1 MQNVV
6 HSSKCDSAR
15 DKDINDS
22 IKDHS
27 GSSSPLTGNTIV
39 ERGPSLASLQSH
51 FMAEISESDDDE
63 ISEVESF
70 ILEQDV
76 DEDTGID
83 SSSKFLLAKS
93 TSETVFN
100 ETACRLEALLEASNH
115 LLESSHF
122 DPTCSA
128 STSYSGDGLCEKKFE
143 KCSERLYWEK
153 IRQSSL
159 AEACTHGDINTVK
172 KLLEEGR
179 NVNEVTE
186 DGESL
191 LSLAA
196 SSGYFE
202 LAQLLLAM
210 KANVEDRGLKDMT
223 PLMEAA
229 NAGNT
234 DIVKLLIQH
243 GADVNAQTSQEK
255 KLKGAKVKNQD
266 MNMKSQQEIHGA
278 IPSIVCPEGNTPL
291 MFACAAGHVDIVRIL
306 LDAGARV
313 EDHNENGHTP
323 LMEAA
328 SAGHVEVAKLLV
340 ERGASINTHSNE
352 FKESALTLAC
362 YKGHL
367 EMVRFLLEA
376 GADREHKTDE
386 MHTALMEASMD
397 GHVEVARLLLDSG
410 AQVNMPADS
419 FESPLTLAA
428 CGGHVEL
435 AMLLL
440 DRGANIEEVND
451 EGYTPLME
459 AAREGHEE
467 MVALLL
473 SQGADIN
480 AQTEETQ
487 ETALTLACCGGFL
500 EVADFLI
507 KAGADIELGASTPL
521 MEAAQEGHLELVR
534 YLINAGANVN
544 ATTATGDTALT
555 YACENGHTDVA
566 DLLLQAYAKLEHE
579 SEGGRT
585 PLMKAARAGHLCTVQ
600 FLISKGANVNK
611 QTTNNDHTPLSLA
624 CAGGHLAVVELL
636 LANGADPTH
645 KLKDNSTMLIEA
657 AKGGHTAVVQM
668 LLDYPSSMLA
678 SPPPPPDLSQIPTS
692 GLENNEAPRVPPHG
706 LQVFHP
712 PESET
717 NSTSSNSYLANVQA
731 VPRIQDLLRESLPT
745 TPPQAVPKQKT
756 VQRRNTFVKNNEAPS
771 SSVCESSQRYHYRSK
786 SNAAA
791 QANSLSIQAE
801 TSKCLMENELSGGGG
816 TIESAGENELKPSER
831 LEQCINS
838 MMKKAE
844 MLNPSPEEQIIQK
857 QQILEELQR
866 VERELQEKA
875 HAQIMFNAQQQQQQ
889 PNMHALGT
897 IIAGPPA
904 LTAIPST
911 SVNSFTSVP
920 GGQPSQPLLIN
931 SGTVLDFESL
941 SSLTDISSVSSQLGL
956 HLNPTSN
963 PVVTH
968 AQQMIYQNRLKA
980 LQEQQQQQS
989 TVTTTTTLATEYCKS
1004 RPGKPIKQAK
1014 STVMKQVPQQLPFQ
1028 MQTGQLQNEIKID
1041 QQSHPDSIEKIN
1053 LRNIVL
1059 NEQQQQHNIQLF
1071 QQSPQLFQSQAQQ
1084 QFVLSEFSHNVNI
1097 RGSDYCKGALA
1108 GIMHAMGGIKLTTD
1122 STQTPAM
1129 PIYDPVQVGQALL
1142 QQQHMVQQHQQLT
1155 QVIQQETKRQQ
1166 NQQQQQQPSQ
1176 QQHHF
1181 EKNVK
1186 LLKGKTNKVQQS
1198 HLHANQQPSVTT
1210 LQQSSQPQQVLKQ
1223 QLSSSCGETC
1233 TLVGNIPIDGTG
1245 VLTLSGMATP
1255 AFPVSIAVSPVTL
1268 SSPVSISA
1276 SCGAS
1281 FTHNL
1286 SLDEGLMV
1294 AAPART
1300 LHETL
1305 GEIVTAPTTQLAGTH
1320 MNLMQ
1325 PGSHCSDACLNM
1337 ATSGGKSRILSMSS
1351 LPGVSAAA
1359 SLPMTFHT
1367 LTPPI
1372 APCVPLQVSAS
1383 TDCISHLP
1391 HLHTTAAPSTPA
1403 PPIYPPLDLNSQT
1416 DSNHDTA
1423 LTLACAGGHEELVT
1437 LLLSRGADIEH
1448 RDKKGF
1454 APLMLAAT
1462 AGHAGVVDILLN
1474 NAADIEAPAERT
1486 KDTALSLACS
1496 GGRYEVV
1503 DILLARGANKEHRN
1517 VSDYTPLSLAASGG
1531 YVNIIKLLLSHGAE
1545 INSRTGSKL
1554 GISPLMLAA
1563 MNGHVQAVKLLLDM
1577 GSDINAQIE
1586 TNRNTAL
1593 TLACFQGRNEVVSLL
1608 LDRKA
1613 NVEHRAKTGLTPLME
1628 AASGGY
1634 VEVGKVLLDKGADVN
1649 APPVPSSRD
1658 TALTIAAD
1666 KGHYRFVQLLLERSA
1681 TVEVKN
1687 KKGNSP
1693 LWLAA
1698 NGGHLEVVQLLYS
1711 HNADIDSQDNRKVSC
1726 LMAAF
1731 RKGHVKVVKWM
1742 VKHVNQ
1748 FPSDQDLV
1756 RFMSTLSDKEMI
1768 KKCNQCADAIRIA
1781 KERQAAEANKNANI
1795 LLEEL
1800 DLEKSREEN
1809 RKAAAARRRERK
1821 RKKKREK
1828 QEQVRAAKAAEEQKK
1843 CEKGDNMQNN
1853 KQSNHI
1859 SDQSDAEEDEEE
1871 EEEEDEEEEEEEKV
1885 EDANESISR
1894 IPSANSSP
1902 CKSKSSSSIVTSS
1915 SEAKIKEVSI
1925 PEQEDVSNTSNSK
1938 SNCEV
1943 SSRLDKRREREKSK
1957 TQEKNKRNLVS
1968 KPTML
1973 ESSRSSNEVVVAEK
1987 HALSVSESVP
1997 VINMNNSCNRNKK
2010 RNQKPDHVNC
2020 TPFVTTSSA
2029 TSVKTTTTV
2038 TTCNVPHTI
2047 TVDSKSQNINHKH
2060 YKTKDTLVNGIS
2072 GNSEGVRETYQDLC
2086 AALHQRLKGRNS
2098 GDKLSLDAL
2107 DDLELPTD
2115 VAISSSLR
2123 SPSSSNLPH
2132 CLKSSITNSASP
2144 KKWPKRDEGWKEVV
2158 RSKLFNRSKKVS
2170 VPANAISRVI
2180 GRGGMNINA
2189 IREASGAHIEVEK
2202 QKGQGDRTVI
2212 IRGSAESTR
2221 IAQQLITALIKEPE
2235 KDLSEILSRHGIS
2248 RATNSSTFSESF
2260 RSSNIAIPSLPCSPQ
2275 VSSSSQNK
2283 SVTRQ
2288 QIVTKTSGIATISV
2302 TKTTSIPPPSL
2313 PANATPPFT
2322 SQIRS
2327 VVSNTQNIRPG
2338 IPVCSST
2345 TPPFLSNGQNAWT
2358 GVVLSGKM
2366 PATIPRP
2373 SMPICTS
2380 SPSLNASSVATRV
2393 VVTTAIEKSPSN
2405 RQLFSQEKKNAA
2417 QPGTTTSTKTTVSYT
2432 MAVITQGKAKTV
2444 STNIVSV
2451 ATKVTTMSDTKV
2463 STIAPLSIERAGSAP
2478 PSSSVAHS
2486 QMTLGHN
2493 TCSGPSPVQPF
2504 SSNQS
2509 PKLSNSSL
2517 ITQQGASVVQ
2527 TRIHVTQAPVS
2538 KPFVNSVVST
2548 SQVTATT
2555 TNPPSTSPSGTLI
2568 VTSGQSS
2575 VPLEYLPFNSL
2586 FASKVP
2592 GPIWPLTKEKEA
2604 SKPNFASVA
2613 ASGVTSVASQIQ
2625 NSNPVQSTLTLSLPQ
2640 NSESDLIVDAAK
2652 APGYRGNL
2660 HISPS
2665 ACSNSSASS
2674 NPQVGISHNSNFGP
2688 IGSGPRSAPCTPPLG
2703 PIGPPS
2709 SVSSSTRLSTPPA
2722 PSSPPSAGPHLSRSL
2737 PESQSVTLNEL
2748 PRSLACAALP
2758 SHLPSQL
2765 SETLYHH
2772 QGIGM
2777 SSHLNRLQSYPMA
2790 STLASPGGT
2799 NTTFS
2804 QNTPL
2809 SSVGNLLPEGASN
2822 GNMQV
2827 VQSNLNPNAPDFSSR
2842 ASLLMAQ
2849 HGPPMHHMARM
2860 PSGPNN
2866 FQDNAVPHHL
2876 AAPFRPILASGGGI
2890 NPGYPLHAMANAQAQ
2905 AAINRFGFHL
2915 PNHQQQT
2922 DFNPNNAT
2930 GTIGSVSG
2938 LSQEADTMPL
2948 LSMVSGYHPP
2958 TPLVPGSGNIPHYQ
2972 GMQTMMGMRPNQ
2984 RSSSTTPSV
2993 GTSSKD
2999 EGSPMAPMSP
3009 SASPQGSNLSSPTGM
3024 NMQEIPHP
3032 AGAIG
3037 EDRKLPR
3044 PIGMERAQKKNPT
3057 FGGVS
3062 DGGIWSFN
3070 SSGRSEIPADWI
3082 HNMQN
3087 PIQPMQQEET
3097 GIPPSLHSFSEN
3109 RFQDM
3114 ISLENHHPA
3123 DQHFQPVPSGGF
3135 PFMNGLHPQMMNPHM
3150 YQNNAAV
3157 GPGQV
3162 DGHIEM
3168 WNMHQKVPLSSGSG
3182 DGLPQNIEHKMTW
3195 QNWSPHQV

>member
-6 HSSKCDSAR
+6 HSSKR
-15 DKDINDS
+15 DS
-22 IKDHS
+22 IDKEIEDCIRDLS
-27 GSSSPLTGNTIV
+27 GSSSPTNV

-51 FMAEISESDDDE
+51 FMAEISESDDDDV
-63 ISEVESF
+63 SEVESF
-70 ILEQDV
+70 ILEQELD
-76 DEDTGID
+76 DDTYLD
-83 SSSKFLLAKS
+83 TASKFLLAKS
-93 TSETVFN
+93 TSDAELDN
-100 ETACRLEALLEASNH
+100 ETNCRLEALLEASNQFI
-115 LLESSHF
+115 ENSQF
-122 DPTCSA
+122 DSACSA

-143 KCSERLYWEK
+143 KCTERLYWEK

-159 AEACTHGDINTVK
+159 AEACTHGDISTVR

-179 NVNEVTE
+179 NVNEITE

-229 NAGNT
+229 NAGHA
-234 DIVKLLIQH
+234 DIVKLLILH

-255 KLKGAKVKNQD
+255 KLKGTKVKYPD
-266 MNMKSQQEIHGA
+266 LTMKPQQEIHSA
-278 IPSIVCPEGNTPL
+278 VPSIVCPEGNTPL
-291 MFACAAGHVDIVRIL
+291 MFACAAGHEDIVRIL

-367 EMVRFLLEA
+367 EMVRFLLAA

-521 MEAAQEGHLELVR
+521 MEAAQEGHIELVR
-534 YLINAGANVN
+534 YLIASGANVN
-544 ATTATGDTALT
+544 AMTATGDTALT
-555 YACENGHTDVA
+555 YACENGHTEVA

-611 QTTNNDHTPLSLA
+611 QTSNNDHTPLSLA
-624 CAGGHLAVVELL
+624 CAGGHIAVVELL
-636 LANGADPTH
+636 LGSGADPTH

-657 AKGGHTAVVQM
+657 SKGGHTNVVQL
-668 LLDYPSSMLA
+668 LLDYPNSMLA
-678 SPPPPPDLSQIPTS
+678 SPPPPPDLSQITADTS
-692 GLENNEAPRVPPHG
+692 EAPRVPPHTF
-706 LQVFHP
+706 QVFHSA
-712 PESET
+712 EAEA
-717 NSTSSNSYLANVQA
+717 NAVARNSYLANVQS
-731 VPRIQDLLRESLPT
+731 VPRIQDLLRETLPT
-745 TPPQAVPKQKT
+745 TTPQAVPKQKS

-771 SSVCESSQRYHYRSK
+771 SSFCENSQRYHLRCK

-801 TSKCLMENELSGGGG
+801 TNKCLVERELGGGG
-816 TIESAGENELKPSER
+816 GNIVSIDELKPSER

-838 MMKKAE
+838 MMEKAE
-844 MLNPSPEEQIIQK
+844 MLNPSPEKQIAQK

-875 HAQIMFNAQQQQQQ
+875 QAQLMLNAQHQQHHQ
-889 PNMHALGT
+889 NLHALGT
-897 IIAGPPA
+897 IIANSPM
-904 LTAIPST
+904 TAIPCT
-911 SVNSFTSVP
+911 SANSFTNVP
-920 GGQPSQPLLIN
+920 VGQPSQQLVIN
-931 SGTVLDFESL
+931 NGTVLGLESI

-956 HLNPTSN
+956 HINPTTN
-963 PVVTH
+963 PIVTNG
-968 AQQMIYQNRLKA
+968 QQIIYQNQLKA
-980 LQEQQQQQS
+980 LQEQQQPTVS
-989 TVTTTTTLATEYCKS
+989 TTALASEYCKS
-1004 RPGKPIKQAK
+1004 RISKPVKQAK
-1014 STVMKQVPQQLPFQ
+1014 SNVMKQLPQQLPVH
-1028 MQTGQLQNEIKID
+1028 MQTSQVQNDIRID
-1041 QQSHPDSIEKIN
+1041 QANHPDNMEKIN

-1059 NEQQQQHNIQLF
+1059 NDPQQQIQL
-1071 QQSPQLFQSQAQQ
+1071 QQQLLHQPLQQ
-1084 QFVLSEFSHNVNI
+1084 QFVLSEYTQNLTVK
-1097 RGSDYCKGALA
+1097 GSTEYCEGALA
-1108 GIMHAMGGIKLTTD
+1108 GIMHAMGRMKLAGD
-1122 STQTPAM
+1122 GTQTPTIPM
-1129 PIYDPVQVGQALL
+1129 YDPVAVGQALL
-1142 QQQHMVQQHQQLT
+1142 QQQQQHLVQHQQL
-1155 QVIQQETKRQQ
+1155 QVIQQESKRQQ
-1166 NQQQQQQPSQ
+1166 NQQQQNQQ
-1176 QQHHF
+1176 HF

-1186 LLKGKTNKVQQS
+1186 LLKSKTNKVQQS
-1198 HLHANQQPSVTT
+1198 HLHTNQQPPMTT
-1210 LQQSSQPQQVLKQ
+1210 LQQSPQSQPALKQ
-1223 QLSSSCGETC
+1223 QLSSNCGETC

-1245 VLTLSGMATP
+1245 VLTLSGTP

-1268 SSPVSISA
+1268 SSPVSISN
-1276 SCGAS
+1276 CAS
-1281 FTHNL
+1281 FAHNL

-1305 GEIVTAPTTQLAGTH
+1305 GDIMSGPTTQLAGTH

-1325 PGSHCSDACLNM
+1325 TGGHCSDTCLNM
-1337 ATSGGKSRILSMSS
+1337 SASGGKNHILSMST
-1351 LPGVSAAA
+1351 GASAAA
-1359 SLPMTFHT
+1359 TLPMTFHHT
-1367 LTPPI
+1367 LTPSI
-1372 APCVPLQVSAS
+1372 APCVPLQVSANS
-1383 TDCISHLP
+1383 DCISHLP
-1391 HLHTTAAPSTPA
+1391 HIHTTAAPSTPA

-1423 LTLACAGGHEELVT
+1423 LTLACSGGHEELVS

-1454 APLMLAAT
+1454 APLMLAAS
-1462 AGHAGVVDILLN
+1462 AGHAGVVEVLLN

-1496 GGRYEVV
+1496 GGRYEAVET
-1503 DILLARGANKEHRN
+1503 LLNRGANKEHRN

-1531 YVNIIKLLLSHGAE
+1531 YVNIIKLLLHNGAE

-1666 KGHYRFVQLLLERSA
+1666 KGHFRFVQLLLERKA

-1698 NGGHLEVVQLLYS
+1698 NGGHMEVVQLLQTS
-1711 HNADIDSQDNRKVSC
+1711 GADIDSQDNRKVTC

-1748 FPSDQDLV
+1748 FPSETEMS
-1756 RFMSTLSDKEMI
+1756 RFLAGLNDKELH
-1768 KKCNQCADAIRIA
+1768 KKVHQCADIIRVA
-1781 KERQAAEANKNANI
+1781 KDRQAAEANKNANI

-1828 QEQVRAAKAAEEQKK
+1828 QEQIRAAKAAEELKK
-1843 CEKGDNMQNN
+1843 TEKNDGQQSN
-1853 KQSNHI
+1853 KQSNRL
-1859 SDQSDAEEDEEE
+1859 SDQSDVEEEDEDDDDDEEE
-1871 EEEEDEEEEEEEKV
+1871 EEEKI
-1885 EDANESISR
+1885 EDAIESNSR
-1894 IPSANSSP
+1894 LSSTSNSPSKGKLVSCSGTTLSNSE
-1902 CKSKSSSSIVTSS
+1902 SKT
-1915 SEAKIKEVSI
+1915 KEDSI
-1925 PEQEDVSNTSNSK
+1925 PEQENVSNLQNAIVNSDT
-1938 SNCEV
+1938 
-1943 SSRLDKRREREKSK
+1943 SRLDKRREREKAK
-1957 TQEKNKRNLVS
+1957 TQEKNKRNMVNKTS
-1968 KPTML
+1968 SEP
-1973 ESSRSSNEVVVAEK
+1973 SRSLNEVVVAEK
-1987 HALSVSESVP
+1987 HLPNVSESVT
-1997 VINMNNSCNRNKK
+1997 VINTTNSGNRNKK
-2010 RNQKPDHVNC
+2010 RNQKPDNVNC
-2020 TPFVTTSSA
+2020 TPFVTTAPSI
-2029 TSVKTTTTV
+2029 TSIKSLTTV
-2038 TTCNVPHTI
+2038 SISNVPHA
-2047 TVDSKSQNINHKH
+2047 VSLDSKSQNINHKH
-2060 YKTKDTLVNGIS
+2060 YKRDLVNGIS
-2072 GNSEGVRETYQDLC
+2072 GNSNYEEIC
-2086 AALHQRLKGRNS
+2086 AALISRQKGRS
-2098 GDKLSLDAL
+2098 SCDKIIDSTD
-2107 DDLELPTD
+2107 ELPPELSTE
-2115 VAISSSLR
+2115 ISFSSVLR
-2123 SPSSSNLPH
+2123 PSASNLPH
-2132 CLKSSITNSASP
+2132 SLKSPLTNNASP
-2144 KKWPKRDEGWKEVV
+2144 KKWQKREEGWKEVV
-2158 RSKLFNRSKKVS
+2158 RKSKKVS

-2202 QKGQGDRTVI
+2202 QQKGQGDRTVI

-2221 IAQQLITALIKEPE
+2221 IAQQLITSLIKEPE
-2235 KDLSEILSRHGIS
+2235 KDLSEILSRCGLS
-2248 RATNSSTFSESF
+2248 RAMNTSTITDGF
-2260 RSSNIAIPSLPCSPQ
+2260 RSSSLAINPSLPSVAQ
-2275 VSSSSQNK
+2275 VPLNNGQNK
-2283 SVTRQ
+2283 NIVRQ
-2288 QIVTKTSGIATISV
+2288 LVAKSSGNATISV
-2302 TKTTSIPPPSL
+2302 TKVSSIPPPSL

-2322 SQIRS
+2322 NQIRS

-2338 IPVCSST
+2338 IPVCTST
-2345 TPPFLSNGQNAWT
+2345 TPPFLNNGQNAWT
-2358 GVVLSGKM
+2358 GVVLSGKI
-2366 PATIPRP
+2366 PTNIPRP
-2373 SMPICTS
+2373 TIPVCTS
-2380 SPSLNASSVATRV
+2380 SQSINTTSVATRV
-2393 VVTTAIEKSPSN
+2393 IVTSIEKSPPP
-2405 RQLFSQEKKNAA
+2405 RPPYSQEKKNST
-2417 QPGTTTSTKTTVSYT
+2417 QPGTTTATKSTVSYT
-2432 MAVITQGKAKTV
+2432 MAVIAQSKASKTI

-2451 ATKVTTMSDTKV
+2451 ATKVTTISDTKV
-2463 STIAPLSIERAGSAP
+2463 STIAPISVERAGSMP
-2478 PSSSVAHS
+2478 PSSTVAHT

-2493 TCSGPSPVQPF
+2493 TCSGPSSVQPF
-2504 SSNQS
+2504 TSNQPS
-2509 PKLSNSSL
+2509 KISNSS
-2517 ITQQGASVVQ
+2517 IVTQQGTTVVQ
-2527 TRIHVTQAPVS
+2527 ARVEVSQAPVS
-2538 KPFVNSVVST
+2538 KAFVNSAIPT
-2548 SQVTATT
+2548 SQVAVTSDI
-2555 TNPPSTSPSGTLI
+2555 PSSSPSTVI
-2568 VTSGQSS
+2568 VNSGQT
-2575 VPLEYLPFNSL
+2575 VLPQEYFPFNNL
-2586 FASKVP
+2586 FHGP
-2592 GPIWPLTKEKEA
+2592 GRVMWGSGPKEKET

-2613 ASGVTSVASQIQ
+2613 ASGVTSVASPIQ
-2625 NSNPVQSTLTLSLPQ
+2625 NSNPIQSTLMLSLPQ
-2640 NSESDLIVDAAK
+2640 NSETDLVVDAAK

-2665 ACSNSSASS
+2665 ASSNSSASS
-2674 NPQVGISHNSNFGP
+2674 VPQVGISHNSNFGP

-2709 SVSSSTRLSTPPA
+2709 SVSSNTRLSTPPA
-2722 PSSPPSAGPHLSRSL
+2722 PSSPPAPGPLLSRSL
-2737 PESQSVTLNEL
+2737 PESQSVILNEL
-2748 PRSLACAALP
+2748 PRSLTHATLP
-2758 SHLPSQL
+2758 PHLTSQL
-2765 SETLYHH
+2765 SENLYQH

-2777 SSHLNRLQSYPMA
+2777 SSHVNRLQTYPMA
-2790 STLASPGGT
+2790 STLTSPGGT

-2809 SSVGNLLPEGASN
+2809 SSVGNLLPEGTNN
-2822 GNMQV
+2822 GNLQV

-2849 HGPPMHHMARM
+2849 HGPSMHHVARM
-2860 PSGPNN
+2860 SSGPNN
-2866 FQDNAVPHHL
+2866 FQDNAVPAHI
-2876 AAPFRPILASGGGI
+2876 AAQFRPILANTSNI
-2890 NPGYPLHAMANAQAQ
+2890 NPGYPLHAMANAQAPT
-2905 AAINRFGFHL
+2905 INRFFH
-2915 PNHQQQT
+2915 PQQQT
-2922 DFNPNNAT
+2922 DFNPNNT
-2930 GTIGSVSG
+2930 PGTINSASG
-2938 LSQEADTMPL
+2938 LSQDADAMPL
-2948 LSMVSGYHPP
+2948 LSMVSGYHPASI
-2958 TPLVPGSGNIPHYQ
+2958 VAGSNNIPHYQ
-2972 GMQTMMGMRPNQ
+2972 GMQTMMGIRPNQ

-2999 EGSPMAPMSP
+2999 EGSPMATMSP
-3009 SASPQGSNLSSPTGM
+3009 NTSPQESNLSSPTGM
-3024 NMQEIPHP
+3024 NMQENPNP
-3032 AGAIG
+3032 AGTIG

-3044 PIGMERAQKKNPT
+3044 PIGGERAQRKGNST

-3062 DGGIWSFN
+3062 EIGIWSSSFS
-3070 SSGRSEIPADWI
+3070 SSGRSEMSSDWMPNM
-3082 HNMQN
+3082 HNQ
-3087 PIQPMQQEET
+3087 IQPMQQEDA
-3097 GIPPSLHSFSEN
+3097 GISQSLHSYGDN
-3109 RFQDM
+3109 RFADIM
-3114 ISLENHHPA
+3114 SLENQHA
-3123 DQHFQPVPSGGF
+3123 DQSFQAVAGGGF
-3135 PFMNGLHPQMMNPHM
+3135 QFMNGLHPHMMAPHL
-3150 YQNNAAV
+3150 YQNNITV
-3157 GPGQV
+3157 GPAQV
-3162 DGHIEM
+3162 DGQIEL
-3168 WNMHQKVPLSSGSG
+3168 WNLHSKVPLSSGSG
-3182 DGLPQNIEHKMTW
+3182 DGLPQNVESKMGW
-3195 QNWSPHQV
+3195 QNWSHHQP

>member
-6 HSSKCDSAR
+6 HSSKCDSVR

-243 GADVNAQTSQEK
+243 GADVNAQTSQGRSKKVDLQCLAEELGETVTKDMKVVDLKKKILGSTEYEEEFVKELLERIVNEREEEIKRQNELERDQVLVLIPDSTNKLYARWIGPVEVVRRVKPNSYYLRMPEGNLRLLHVNKMREYKARIQTVGVVYDTDEEFGEIYETPKLSIAERNDEALERVNEK

-467 MVALLL
+467 MAKNILKPKAVPGLNLPSTNASVSSSEKSKRLMTRNVRKRALETLNQL
-473 SQGADIN
+473 SPLKQKFQDKSADIN

-555 YACENGHTDVA
+555 YACENGHTD
-566 DLLLQAYAKLEHE
+566 EHE

-692 GLENNEAPRVPPHG
+692 GLENEAPRVPPHG

-717 NSTSSNSYLANVQA
+717 NSASSNSYLANVQA

-745 TPPQAVPKQKT
+745 TPPQAVPKQKS

-816 TIESAGENELKPSER
+816 TIESASENELKPSER

-875 HAQIMFNAQQQQQQ
+875 HAQIMFNAQQQQ

-911 SVNSFTSVP
+911 SANSFTSVP

-989 TVTTTTTLATEYCKS
+989 TVTTSTTLATEYCKS
-1004 RPGKPIKQAK
+1004 RAGKPIKQAK

-1097 RGSDYCKGALA
+1097 RGSEYCKGALA

-1166 NQQQQQQPSQ
+1166 NQQQQQQQPSQ

-1186 LLKGKTNKVQQS
+1186 LLKGKTNKIQQS

-1210 LQQSSQPQQVLKQ
+1210 LQQSSQSQPVLKQ
-1223 QLSSSCGETC
+1223 QLSSCGETC

-1325 PGSHCSDACLNM
+1325 PGNHCSDACLNM

-1367 LTPPI
+1367 LTPSI
-1372 APCVPLQVSAS
+1372 TPCVPLQVSAS

-1496 GGRYEVV
+1496 GGRYEVKS
-1503 DILLARGANKEHRN
+1503 LFTLQ
-1517 VSDYTPLSLAASGG
+1517 LSWG
-1531 YVNIIKLLLSHGAE
+1531 
-1545 INSRTGSKL
+1545 
-1554 GISPLMLAA
+1554 
-1563 MNGHVQAVKLLLDM
+1563 
-1577 GSDINAQIE
+1577 
-1586 TNRNTAL
+1586 
-1593 TLACFQGRNEVVSLL
+1593 
-1608 LDRKA
+1608 
-1613 NVEHRAKTGLTPLME
+1613 
-1628 AASGGY
+1628 
-1634 VEVGKVLLDKGADVN
+1634 
-1649 APPVPSSRD
+1649 
-1658 TALTIAAD
+1658 
-1666 KGHYRFVQLLLERSA
+1666 
-1681 TVEVKN
+1681 
-1687 KKGNSP
+1687 
-1693 LWLAA
+1693 
-1698 NGGHLEVVQLLYS
+1698 
-1711 HNADIDSQDNRKVSC
+1711 IDSFRFDN
-1726 LMAAF
+1726 F
-1731 RKGHVKVVKWM
+1731 
-1742 VKHVNQ
+1742 
-1748 FPSDQDLV
+1748 
-1756 RFMSTLSDKEMI
+1756 
-1768 KKCNQCADAIRIA
+1768 
-1781 KERQAAEANKNANI
+1781 
-1795 LLEEL
+1795 
-1800 DLEKSREEN
+1800 
-1809 RKAAAARRRERK
+1809 
-1821 RKKKREK
+1821 
-1828 QEQVRAAKAAEEQKK
+1828 
-1843 CEKGDNMQNN
+1843 
-1853 KQSNHI
+1853 
-1859 SDQSDAEEDEEE
+1859 
-1871 EEEEDEEEEEEEKV
+1871 
-1885 EDANESISR
+1885 
-1894 IPSANSSP
+1894 
-1902 CKSKSSSSIVTSS
+1902 
-1915 SEAKIKEVSI
+1915 
-1925 PEQEDVSNTSNSK
+1925 
-1938 SNCEV
+1938 
-1943 SSRLDKRREREKSK
+1943 
-1957 TQEKNKRNLVS
+1957 
-1968 KPTML
+1968 
-1973 ESSRSSNEVVVAEK
+1973 
-1987 HALSVSESVP
+1987 
-1997 VINMNNSCNRNKK
+1997 
-2010 RNQKPDHVNC
+2010 
-2020 TPFVTTSSA
+2020 
-2029 TSVKTTTTV
+2029 
-2038 TTCNVPHTI
+2038 
-2047 TVDSKSQNINHKH
+2047 
-2060 YKTKDTLVNGIS
+2060 Y
-2072 GNSEGVRETYQDLC
+2072 
-2086 AALHQRLKGRNS
+2086 
-2098 GDKLSLDAL
+2098 
-2107 DDLELPTD
+2107 
-2115 VAISSSLR
+2115 
-2123 SPSSSNLPH
+2123 
-2132 CLKSSITNSASP
+2132 
-2144 KKWPKRDEGWKEVV
+2144 
-2158 RSKLFNRSKKVS
+2158 
-2170 VPANAISRVI
+2170 
-2180 GRGGMNINA
+2180 
-2189 IREASGAHIEVEK
+2189 
-2202 QKGQGDRTVI
+2202 
-2212 IRGSAESTR
+2212 
-2221 IAQQLITALIKEPE
+2221 
-2235 KDLSEILSRHGIS
+2235 
-2248 RATNSSTFSESF
+2248 
-2260 RSSNIAIPSLPCSPQ
+2260 
-2275 VSSSSQNK
+2275 
-2283 SVTRQ
+2283 
-2288 QIVTKTSGIATISV
+2288 
-2302 TKTTSIPPPSL
+2302 
-2313 PANATPPFT
+2313 
-2322 SQIRS
+2322 
-2327 VVSNTQNIRPG
+2327 
-2338 IPVCSST
+2338 
-2345 TPPFLSNGQNAWT
+2345 
-2358 GVVLSGKM
+2358 
-2366 PATIPRP
+2366 
-2373 SMPICTS
+2373 
-2380 SPSLNASSVATRV
+2380 
-2393 VVTTAIEKSPSN
+2393 
-2405 RQLFSQEKKNAA
+2405 
-2417 QPGTTTSTKTTVSYT
+2417 
-2432 MAVITQGKAKTV
+2432 
-2444 STNIVSV
+2444 
-2451 ATKVTTMSDTKV
+2451 
-2463 STIAPLSIERAGSAP
+2463 
-2478 PSSSVAHS
+2478 
-2486 QMTLGHN
+2486 
-2493 TCSGPSPVQPF
+2493 
-2504 SSNQS
+2504 
-2509 PKLSNSSL
+2509 
-2517 ITQQGASVVQ
+2517 
-2527 TRIHVTQAPVS
+2527 
-2538 KPFVNSVVST
+2538 
-2548 SQVTATT
+2548 
-2555 TNPPSTSPSGTLI
+2555 
-2568 VTSGQSS
+2568 
-2575 VPLEYLPFNSL
+2575 
-2586 FASKVP
+2586 
-2592 GPIWPLTKEKEA
+2592 
-2604 SKPNFASVA
+2604 
-2613 ASGVTSVASQIQ
+2613 
-2625 NSNPVQSTLTLSLPQ
+2625 
-2640 NSESDLIVDAAK
+2640 
-2652 APGYRGNL
+2652 
-2660 HISPS
+2660 
-2665 ACSNSSASS
+2665 
-2674 NPQVGISHNSNFGP
+2674 
-2688 IGSGPRSAPCTPPLG
+2688 
-2703 PIGPPS
+2703 
-2709 SVSSSTRLSTPPA
+2709 
-2722 PSSPPSAGPHLSRSL
+2722 
-2737 PESQSVTLNEL
+2737 
-2748 PRSLACAALP
+2748 
-2758 SHLPSQL
+2758 
-2765 SETLYHH
+2765 
-2772 QGIGM
+2772 
-2777 SSHLNRLQSYPMA
+2777 
-2790 STLASPGGT
+2790 
-2799 NTTFS
+2799 
-2804 QNTPL
+2804 
-2809 SSVGNLLPEGASN
+2809 
-2822 GNMQV
+2822 
-2827 VQSNLNPNAPDFSSR
+2827 
-2842 ASLLMAQ
+2842 
-2849 HGPPMHHMARM
+2849 
-2860 PSGPNN
+2860 
-2866 FQDNAVPHHL
+2866 
-2876 AAPFRPILASGGGI
+2876 
-2890 NPGYPLHAMANAQAQ
+2890 
-2905 AAINRFGFHL
+2905 
-2915 PNHQQQT
+2915 
-2922 DFNPNNAT
+2922 
-2930 GTIGSVSG
+2930 
-2938 LSQEADTMPL
+2938 
-2948 LSMVSGYHPP
+2948 
-2958 TPLVPGSGNIPHYQ
+2958 
-2972 GMQTMMGMRPNQ
+2972 
-2984 RSSSTTPSV
+2984 
-2993 GTSSKD
+2993 
-2999 EGSPMAPMSP
+2999 
-3009 SASPQGSNLSSPTGM
+3009 
-3024 NMQEIPHP
+3024 
-3032 AGAIG
+3032 
-3037 EDRKLPR
+3037 
-3044 PIGMERAQKKNPT
+3044 
-3057 FGGVS
+3057 
-3062 DGGIWSFN
+3062 
-3070 SSGRSEIPADWI
+3070 
-3082 HNMQN
+3082 
-3087 PIQPMQQEET
+3087 
-3097 GIPPSLHSFSEN
+3097 
-3109 RFQDM
+3109 
-3114 ISLENHHPA
+3114 
-3123 DQHFQPVPSGGF
+3123 
-3135 PFMNGLHPQMMNPHM
+3135 
-3150 YQNNAAV
+3150 
-3157 GPGQV
+3157 
-3162 DGHIEM
+3162 
-3168 WNMHQKVPLSSGSG
+3168 
-3182 DGLPQNIEHKMTW
+3182 
-3195 QNWSPHQV
+3195 

>member
-6 HSSKCDSAR
+6 YNSKCDSLR
-15 DKDINDS
+15 DNDINDS
-22 IKDHS
+22 IHDHS
-27 GSSSPLTGNTIV
+27 GSSSSLTGNT
-39 ERGPSLASLQSH
+39 ERGPSLSSLQSH
-51 FMAEISESDDDE
+51 FMAEISESDDDDV
-63 ISEVESF
+63 SEVESF
-70 ILEQDV
+70 ILEQDI
-76 DEDTGID
+76 DEDTGLD
-83 SSSKFLLAKS
+83 RSSKFLLAKP
-93 TSETVFN
+93 SETVFDS
-100 ETACRLEALLEASNH
+100 ETTCRLEALLEASNH
-115 LLESSHF
+115 LLENSHF
-122 DPTCSA
+122 DPSCSA
-128 STSYSGDGLCEKKFE
+128 STSYSGDDGCDKKFE
-143 KCSERLYWEK
+143 KCAERLYWEK
-153 IRQSSL
+153 IRQSTL
-159 AEACTHGDINTVK
+159 TEACTHGDINTVK
-172 KLLEEGR
+172 KLLEKGE
-179 NVNEVTE
+179 NVNEITE

-243 GADVNAQTSQEK
+243 GADVNAQTSLEK
-255 KLKGAKVKNQD
+255 KIKGAKVKNNQD
-266 MNMKSQQEIHGA
+266 MNMKSQQEIHGT
-278 IPSIVCPEGNTPL
+278 IPGIVCPEGNTPL
-291 MFACAAGHVDIVRIL
+291 MFACAAGHEDIVRIL

-521 MEAAQEGHLELVR
+521 MEAAQEGHIELVR
-534 YLINAGANVN
+534 YLISQGANVN

-600 FLISKGANVNK
+600 FLISKGANINK

-624 CAGGHLAVVELL
+624 CAGGHIAVVELL
-636 LANGADPTH
+636 LGHGADPTH

-668 LLDYPSSMLA
+668 LLDYPNSMLA
-678 SPPPPPDLSQIPTS
+678 TPPPPPDLSQISSS
-692 GLENNEAPRVPPHG
+692 GLEASEAPRVPPHG

-712 PESET
+712 ESET
-717 NSTSSNSYLANVQA
+717 SSVPSNSYLANVQA
-731 VPRIQDLLRESLPT
+731 VPRIQDLLRDSLPT
-745 TPPQAVPKQKT
+745 TPPPQAVPKQKS
-756 VQRRNTFVKNNEAPS
+756 VQRRNTFVKNNETPS
-771 SSVCESSQRYHYRSK
+771 SSFCENSQRYHYRSK

-801 TSKCLMENELSGGGG
+801 TSKCLMENEISGGGG
-816 TIESAGENELKPSER
+816 IIESTGEHSGEMKPSER

-844 MLNPSPEEQIIQK
+844 MLHPSPAEQIIQK

-875 HAQIMFNAQQQQQQ
+875 HNQFLLSAQHQQHHQ
-889 PNMHALGT
+889 NLHALGT
-897 IIAGPPA
+897 IIAGAPA
-904 LTAIPST
+904 ITAVPST
-911 SVNSFTSVP
+911 TTNSFTNVP
-920 GGQPSQPLLIN
+920 GGHTTQPLLIN
-931 SGTVLDFESL
+931 SGTVLDIETL

-956 HLNPTSN
+956 HFPATTNPT
-963 PVVTH
+963 VTH
-968 AQQMIYQNRLKA
+968 AQQMIYQNRIKA
-980 LQEQQQQQS
+980 LQEQQHQS
-989 TVTTTTTLATEYCKS
+989 TITTTTLASEYCKS
-1004 RPGKPIKQAK
+1004 RAGKPVKQAK
-1014 STVMKQVPQQLPFQ
+1014 SNVMKQMSQQLPFQ
-1028 MQTGQLQNEIKID
+1028 LQSEIKID
-1041 QQSHPDSIEKIN
+1041 PQVHADGMEKIN
-1053 LRNIVL
+1053 LRNIVM
-1059 NEQQQQHNIQLF
+1059 NDQQQQIQL
-1071 QQSPQLFQSQAQQ
+1071 QQQLLHQHSQQ
-1084 QFVLSEFSHNVNI
+1084 QFVLSEFTQNLTL
-1097 RGSDYCKGALA
+1097 RGTQYCEGAIA
-1108 GIMHAMGGIKLTTD
+1108 GIMHAMKLTTD
-1122 STQTPAM
+1122 STQTPM
-1129 PIYDPVQVGQALL
+1129 YDPVTVGQALL
-1142 QQQHMVQQHQQLT
+1142 QQQHQQLT

-1166 NQQQQQQPSQ
+1166 QNQPQQQQQLQPPNQ

-1198 HLHANQQPSVTT
+1198 HLHTNLQSPIAT
-1210 LQQSSQPQQVLKQ
+1210 LQQSSQTQPILKQ
-1223 QLSSSCGETC
+1223 QLSSPRGETC

-1245 VLTLSGMATP
+1245 VLTLSGMAAQT
-1255 AFPVSIAVSPVTL
+1255 FPVSIAVSPVSL
-1268 SSPVSISA
+1268 SSPISIST
-1276 SCGAS
+1276 SCGTS

-1305 GEIVTAPTTQLAGTH
+1305 GDIMSGPTTQLAGTH

-1325 PGSHCSDACLNM
+1325 PGSHCSDSCLNM
-1337 ATSGGKSRILSMSS
+1337 ATSSGKSRILSMST
-1351 LPGVSAAA
+1351 LPGVSAA
-1359 SLPMTFHT
+1359 PMAFHT
-1367 LTPPI
+1367 LTPSVT
-1372 APCVPLQVSAS
+1372 PCVPLQVSAS
-1383 TDCISHLP
+1383 TDCISHLT
-1391 HLHTTAAPSTPA
+1391 HLHTTVAPSTPA

-1454 APLMLAAT
+1454 APLMLAST

-1634 VEVGKVLLDKGADVN
+1634 VEVGKVLIDKGADVN

-1666 KGHYRFVQLLLERSA
+1666 KGHYRFVQLLLERDA
-1681 TVEVKN
+1681 IVEVKN

-1698 NGGHLEVVQLLYS
+1698 NGGHLEVVQLLCS

-1742 VKHVNQ
+1742 VKHVKQ
-1748 FPSDQDLV
+1748 FPSDQDLA
-1756 RFMSTLSDKEMI
+1756 RFMSTLTDKEML
-1768 KKCNQCADAIRIA
+1768 KKCSQCADAIRIA

-1828 QEQVRAAKAAEEQKK
+1828 QEQIRAAKAAKESKK
-1843 CEKGDNMQNN
+1843 CEKGDGLSSN
-1853 KQSNHI
+1853 KHSSHL
-1859 SDQSDAEEDEEE
+1859 SDQSDAEDEDEED
-1871 EEEEDEEEEEEEKV
+1871 EEEEDEEEEENIEEV
-1885 EDANESISR
+1885 NESNSR
-1894 IPSANSSP
+1894 LPLINNSPS
-1902 CKSKSSSSIVTSS
+1902 KSKSILSSGISTNSETKLKEIDAPENDVANIANQKSS
-1915 SEAKIKEVSI
+1915 SEVS
-1925 PEQEDVSNTSNSK
+1925 K
-1938 SNCEV
+1938 F
-1943 SSRLDKRREREKSK
+1943 DKRREREKAK
-1957 TQEKNKRNLVS
+1957 TQEKNKRNMVN
-1968 KPTML
+1968 KATTP
-1973 ESSRSSNEVVVAEK
+1973 ESYRSSNEVVVAEK
-1987 HALSVSESVP
+1987 HVPNVSESVT
-1997 VINMNNSCNRNKK
+1997 VINTNNCNRNKK
-2010 RNQKPDHVNC
+2010 RNQKPDVNLNC
-2020 TPFVTTSSA
+2020 TATFVTIPSS
-2029 TSVKTTTTV
+2029 TSVKSITTV
-2038 TTCNVPHTI
+2038 SISNVPHTTSI
-2047 TVDSKSQNINHKH
+2047 DAKSQNANHKH
-2060 YKTKDTLVNGIS
+2060 YKTKDVIMNGIT
-2072 GNSEGVRETYQDLC
+2072 GNDYEEFC
-2086 AALHQRLKGRNS
+2086 AIIAQSRLKGRSSN
-2098 GDKLSLDAL
+2098 DKMGLDSLEELS
-2107 DDLELPTD
+2107 LELPD
-2115 VAISSSLR
+2115 VTHTSGLR
-2123 SPSSSNLPH
+2123 SPSTLPH
-2132 CLKSSITNSASP
+2132 SLKSSLTNSVSP

-2170 VPANAISRVI
+2170 VPSNAISRVI

-2235 KDLSEILSRHGIS
+2235 KELSEILSRHGLVRITS
-2248 RATNSSTFSESF
+2248 TSAFPESFRTSTIAVNPSLPSVTQGTNSSSQTK
-2260 RSSNIAIPSLPCSPQ
+2260 NI
-2275 VSSSSQNK
+2275 
-2283 SVTRQ
+2283 TRQ
-2288 QIVTKTSGIATISV
+2288 QVVTKTSGNASISV

-2313 PANATPPFT
+2313 PANSAPPFT
-2322 SQIRS
+2322 NQIRS
-2327 VVSNTQNIRPG
+2327 VLSNTQNIRPG
-2338 IPVCSST
+2338 IPVCTSA
-2345 TPPFLSNGQNAWT
+2345 TPPFINNGQNAWT
-2358 GVVLSGKM
+2358 GVVLSGKI
-2366 PATIPRP
+2366 PTNIPRP
-2373 SMPICTS
+2373 TMPVCTS
-2380 SPSLNASSVATRV
+2380 SSTSLNATTVATRV
-2393 VVTTAIEKSPSN
+2393 VVTTSVEKSPPS
-2405 RQLFSQEKKNAA
+2405 RHLFSQEKKNSA
-2417 QPGTTTSTKTTVSYT
+2417 QLDTATATKTTVSYT
-2432 MAVITQGKAKTV
+2432 MAVIAQGKASKTV
-2444 STNIVSV
+2444 SANIVSV

-2463 STIAPLSIERAGSAP
+2463 STIAPISVERACSAP
-2478 PSSSVAHS
+2478 PSSAVAHT

-2493 TCSGPSPVQPF
+2493 ACSGPSPVQPF
-2504 SSNQS
+2504 TSNS
-2509 PKLSNSSL
+2509 PKLSNNSL
-2517 ITQQGASVVQ
+2517 VTQQGTTVVQ

-2538 KPFVNSVVST
+2538 KPFLNSVVSAN
-2548 SQVTATT
+2548 QIAVT
-2555 TNPPSTSPSGTLI
+2555 TNPPSTSPSGTLL
-2568 VTSGQSS
+2568 VPSGQSAVANQYSPFSNMFPTVQPS
-2575 VPLEYLPFNSL
+2575 VW
-2586 FASKVP
+2586 
-2592 GPIWPLTKEKEA
+2592 GPKDKET

-2625 NSNPVQSTLTLSLPQ
+2625 NSNPIQSTLTLSLPQ
-2640 NSESDLIVDAAK
+2640 NSETDLVVDAAK

-2674 NPQVGISHNSNFGP
+2674 NPQVGMSHNSNFGP

-2709 SVSSSTRLSTPPA
+2709 SVSSSARLSTPPA
-2722 PSSPPSAGPHLSRSL
+2722 PSSPPSSGPHLSRSL
-2737 PESQSVTLNEL
+2737 PESQNVTLNDL
-2748 PRSLACAALP
+2748 PRSLACAGLP
-2758 SHLPSQL
+2758 PPHLSSQI
-2765 SETLYHH
+2765 SEALYHH

-2809 SSVGNLLPEGASN
+2809 SSVGSILPEGANN

-2849 HGPPMHHMARM
+2849 HGPPMHHIARM

-2866 FQDNAVPHHL
+2866 FQDNAVPPHL
-2876 AAPFRPILASGGGI
+2876 AAQFRPILASGGGI
-2890 NPGYPLHAMANAQAQ
+2890 NPGFPLHAMANAQA
-2905 AAINRFGFHL
+2905 AINRFPFHV

-2922 DFNPNNAT
+2922 EFNHNNAA
-2930 GTIGSVSG
+2930 GAMNSVSG
-2938 LSQEADTMPL
+2938 LSQDAETMPL
-2948 LSMVSGYHPP
+2948 LSMVASNYPHAVPI
-2958 TPLVPGSGNIPHYQ
+2958 VPGSNNIPHYQ
-2972 GMQTMMGMRPNQ
+2972 GMQTMMGIRPNQ

-2999 EGSPMAPMSP
+2999 EGSPMATMSP
-3009 SASPQGSNLSSPTGM
+3009 SASPQGSNLSSPTGL
-3024 NMQEIPHP
+3024 NMQENPNP
-3032 AGAIG
+3032 AGTIG

-3044 PIGMERAQKKNPT
+3044 PIGMERAQRKNPM

-3062 DGGIWSFN
+3062 DVGGIWSFS
-3070 SSGRSEIPADWI
+3070 SSGRSEMPAEWI

-3087 PIQPMQQEET
+3087 PMPAMQQQQEES
-3097 GIPPSLHSFSEN
+3097 GIPQSLHNYNDN
-3109 RFQDM
+3109 RFPDM
-3114 ISLENHHPA
+3114 MSLENHQT
-3123 DQHFQPVPSGGF
+3123 DQSFQSVPSGGF
-3135 PFMNGLHPQMMNPHM
+3135 PYMNGLQPHVMNPHL
-3150 YQNNAAV
+3150 YQNNATV
-3157 GPGQV
+3157 GLGQV
-3162 DGHIEM
+3162 DGQIEI
-3168 WNMHQKVPLSSGSG
+3168 WGLHPKVPLSSGSG
-3182 DGLPQNIEHKMTW
+3182 DGLPQNMEHKMTW
-3195 QNWSPHQV
+3195 QSWSQHQA